1 MSPPASTVGVEVL
14 DDSSGLWLPRPKSR
28 SDCICGPR
36 PCPWVGCKYHLYLEI
51 KKGKIKLNHKGLQPW
66 EIPFSC
72 TLDVADFSL
81 PGLLRNNRDLGV
93 SLEIV
98 GMALGITR
106 ERVRQIEQAAIK
118 KCLPVVLDLIGLLE
132 SE

>member
-1 MSPPASTVGVEVL
+1 MSPPAPAVGVEVL
-14 DDSSGLWLPRPKSR
+14 DDGNVLCPRPR
-28 SDCICGPR
+28 IRADCVCGPR

-72 TLDVADFSL
+72 SLDVADFTL

-93 SLEIV
+93 SLDVAGI
-98 GMALGITR
+98 ALGITR
-106 ERVRQIEQAAIK
+106 ERVRQIEQSALK
-118 KCLPVVLDLIGLLE
+118 KCLAVALDLIGLLE